1 MKPVKGAVI
10 TKTLHILRKD
20 FEIIGNIRYLFMLE
34 KEDEIRIG
42 ERGDIRDF
50 FFKLRKLGTKVN

>member
-1 MKPVKGAVI
+1 MKPVKGAVT

-42 ERGDIRDF
+42 ERVIYMIF
-50 FFKLRKLGTKVN
+50 F

>member
-50 FFKLRKLGTKVN
+50 FLN

>member
-1 MKPVKGAVI
+1 MKPIKRAVV

-50 FFKLRKLGTKVN
+50 F